1 MAGSLGILV
10 SSSDHLD
17 KIIRLLK
24 AANKKEIDV
33 TIFLTHLGT
42 RLTLEPRFQ
51 ELEGLAKI
59 AICMVALE
67 SNGMK
72 PPVPGIGEDDYATQ
86 ARHADMIHECDR
98 YVVF

>member
-10 SSSDHLD
+10 SSSEHLD

-24 AANKKEIDV
+24 AAKKKEIDV

-42 RLTLEPRFQ
+42 RLTREPRFR

-59 AICMVALE
+59 AVCRVAFE
-67 SNGMK
+67 SNGIK
-72 PPVPGIGEDDYATQ
+72 PPVPGIDENDYTTQ